1 MVVSSIVLM
10 IDGDGV
16 GIFGGGSDSLNI
28 FVVVCQG
35 FFNHLCFIFLNLR
48 KTKCRSVHRC
58 RQTFQ

>member
-35 FFNHLCFIFLNLR
+35 FFNHLCFIFL
-48 KTKCRSVHRC
+48 
-58 RQTFQ
+58 